1 MPVLLLNHKTIKTIA
16 MNYKKLLN
24 DHLDNS
30 TDKTPVVVALLA
42 GLAVGAALGVLFA
55 PATGSETR
63 NLISDKS
70 KDLAD
75 SAKDKLH
82 TYKEKIQGTTDH
94 LAEVAKDKYQSYS
107 EKIQNGADDL
117 SDLKDRAVDSV
128 KSKFNAAKESAR
140 DEAAEAA
147 GTLKTDIENA

>member
-1 MPVLLLNHKTIKTIA
+1 MPVLQLNHKTIKSIA

-75 SAKDKLH
+75 SAKDKLQ
-82 TYKEKIQGTTDH
+82 TYKEKVKDTTDH

-107 EKIQNGADDL
+107 EKIQGGADDL
-117 SDLKDRAVDSV
+117 ADLKDRAVDSV
-128 KSKFNAAKESAR
+128 KSKFNAVKEDAR
-140 DEAAEAA
+140 DEAAAAA
-147 GTLKTDIENA
+147 GELKTDIENA